1 VIGGPP
7 RRGAEIARI
16 GSDDVLVATDFAL
29 AYAGRR
35 ARPPVQARNA
45 GQVPQ
50 PAQSRSQRVPVTA
63 DPEQP
68 RGSLSLRL
76 C

>member
-1 VIGGPP
+1 
-7 RRGAEIARI
+7 
-16 GSDDVLVATDFAL
+16 VLDH
-29 AYAGRR
+29 R
-35 ARPPVQARNA
+35 VQARNA